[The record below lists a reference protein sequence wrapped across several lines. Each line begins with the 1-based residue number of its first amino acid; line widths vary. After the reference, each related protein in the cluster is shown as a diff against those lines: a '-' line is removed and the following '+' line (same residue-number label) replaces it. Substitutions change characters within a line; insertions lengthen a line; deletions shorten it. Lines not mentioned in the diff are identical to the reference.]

1 MKKILLTLFSLTLL
15 SAGAFANG
23 TQETHPAS
31 SMSTTNTMSDTT
43 MKSNTMMASSTSTAG
58 FYDLT
63 GLGPQIVPFTSE
75 ADAQALAKSQTVIY
89 FFAASWCPT
98 CQATYKNLKAD
109 YAQIPPNV
117 TLVVVNYDT
126 AKALEQK
133 YGVTMQHTFVEID
146 STGALKKIWSG
157 TTSVQA
163 ILAKA

>member
-1 MKKILLTLFSLTLL
+1 MKKILLTVFSLTLL
-15 SAGAFANG
+15 TAGAFANG

-31 SMSTTNTMSDTT
+31 ITNNNDTM
-43 MKSNTMMASSTSTAG
+43 MKSNMMMASSASTTG

-75 ADAQALAKSQTVIY
+75 ADAQALAKNETVIY

-133 YGVTMQHTFVEID
+133 YGVTSQHTFVEID
-146 STGALKKIWSG
+146 ANGNLKKIWSG